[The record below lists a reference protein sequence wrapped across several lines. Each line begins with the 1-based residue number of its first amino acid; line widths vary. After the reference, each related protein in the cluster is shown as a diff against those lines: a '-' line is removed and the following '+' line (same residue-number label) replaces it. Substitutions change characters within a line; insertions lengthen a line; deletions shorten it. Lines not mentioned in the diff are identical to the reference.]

1 MNTKKLTAAQLAE
14 MPLLTIEQA
23 AQLLQCSTEHL
34 RRQARAGTLPGLVT
48 MCGVYRVRTDA
59 LLAGAA

>member
-1 MNTKKLTAAQLAE
+1 MSKKIPTAQLAE

-34 RRQARAGTLPGLVT
+34 RRQARAGTLPGFVT
-48 MCGVYRVRTDA
+48 VCGVYRVRTDA
-59 LLAGAA
+59 LLMVAS

>member
-1 MNTKKLTAAQLAE
+1 MTTKKLTPAQLLDL
-14 MPLLTIEQA
+14 PLLTIEQA
-23 AQLLQCSTEHL
+23 AQLLQCSPEHL

-48 MCGVYRVRTDA
+48 VCGVYRVRTDA